1 MSWIALSLISAVF
14 LGCYD
19 IAKKSSVRKNAVPMV
34 LLLNVITAA
43 AVWSIPIAFALL
55 ARNGI
60 TIPGSMDWS
69 TQLLELDRNQQ
80 TLLFVKSA
88 LVGCSWI
95 CAFFALK
102 HLPISIATP
111 IRATSPFWTVLLAV
125 LLMGER
131 PTLIQWLGI
140 GIVLFAFL
148 LFSRVGAKEGIHFHR
163 DRWVYLMAL
172 ATVLG
177 AVSALYDK
185 YLLQECQL
193 PPATVQAWFSIYLV
207 PVMLPLAIRWYRY
220 DRGKSP
226 FQWRHSIP
234 LIAIFL
240 LIADFAYF
248 SAISDPNALISVISP
263 IRRSAII
270 IPFLFGI
277 LRWNESNWRLKTPCI
292 AGTLL
297 GVYLL
302 SISDE

>member
-1 MSWIALSLISAVF
+1 MSWIALSLLSAVF

-19 IAKKSSVRKNAVPMV
+19 IAKKTSVRDNAVPMV
-34 LLLNVITAA
+34 LLLNVVTAA
-43 AVWSIPIAFALL
+43 AVWCIPIAFAGL
-55 ARNGI
+55 ARSGV
-60 TIPGSMDWS
+60 TTLSMDWS
-69 TQLLELDRNQQ
+69 AQLLDLDREQH
-80 TLLFVKSA
+80 TLLFLKSA

-95 CAFFALK
+95 CAFYALK

-111 IRATSPFWTVLLAV
+111 IRATSPIWTVLLAV

-131 PTLIQWLGI
+131 PTLMQWIGI
-140 GIVLFAFL
+140 GIVLIAFL
-148 LFSRVGAKEGIHFHR
+148 VFSRVGAKEGIHFHR

-172 ATVLG
+172 ATILG

-185 YLLQECQL
+185 YLLQERQL

-207 PVMLPLAIRWYRY
+207 PVMLPLAIRWYRC
-220 DRGKSP
+220 DREKSP
-226 FQWRHSIP
+226 FQWRHTIP

-240 LIADFAYF
+240 LVADFAYF
-248 SAISDPNALISVISP
+248 YAISDPNALISVISP
-263 IRRSAII
+263 IRRSAIV

-277 LRWNESNWRLKTPCI
+277 IRWNESNWRLKTPCI

-302 SISDE
+302 SISD